1 MAQIPAA
8 VNATAWIAS
17 LIHENRSA
25 RIRSLRSRPGGSMSV
40 AKGASGVRTGERLAG
55 GVAGTGQRS
64 RQGRSWGSGRAMLR
78 RMLMFPAALVVWSA
92 ATTAAAAPVTT
103 TDFVSLAMDQERA
116 ISRCTAWV
124 ESQHAR
130 ELDSSGRVKDGRE
143 LFVVRRFLGLAPA
156 QRVDIVSASRQ
167 GQDVAEEMRKQQKLQ
182 SETQKF
188 RSPFH
193 PDSRPLYM
201 FFRAES
207 ALSEPMRLTFHP
219 TYAHR
224 NDAGMFEGTALLDR
238 TTGRLL
244 EWTASLVNP
253 PTLVSKVEVHARYGT
268 RVGLLDARSDVSV
281 DIEGGLL
288 FYKRRGRMDFR
299 YTDYRCPE
307 SMPPPEPVVAEPG
320 EVPVPSSGPSA
331 DRGS

>member
-1 MAQIPAA
+1 
-8 VNATAWIAS
+8 
-17 LIHENRSA
+17 
-25 RIRSLRSRPGGSMSV
+25 
-40 AKGASGVRTGERLAG
+40 
-55 GVAGTGQRS
+55 
-64 RQGRSWGSGRAMLR
+64 MLR
-78 RMLMFPAALVVWSA
+78 RMLVLPAALVAWSA
-92 ATTAAAAPVTT
+92 ATTVAASPITT
-103 TDFVSLAMDQERA
+103 TDYVSQAMQQERA

-130 ELDSSGRVKDGRE
+130 EFDSSGRTKEGRE

-156 QRVDIVSASRQ
+156 QRIEIVSASRQ
-167 GQDVAEEMRKQQKLQ
+167 GHDVADEMRKQQKFQ

-188 RSPFH
+188 RSPFD
-193 PDSRPLYM
+193 PASRPLYM
-201 FFRAES
+201 FFREES
-207 ALSEPMRLTFHP
+207 AKTEPMRLSFHP
-219 TYAHR
+219 TYPHR
-224 NDAGMFEGTALLDR
+224 NDSGLFEGTALLDR
-238 TTGRLL
+238 STGRLL

-253 PTLVSKVEVHARYGT
+253 PTLVTKVEVHAKYAT

-288 FYKRRGRMDFR
+288 FYKRRGRMDFS

-320 EVPVPSSGPSA
+320 EAPVPSSAPRA